1 MQDGHETRLNSNEG
15 SSQGKRSVSY
25 VLKHSYHSEQD
36 QEIENLR
43 KQVKELE
50 IEIRGRR
57 WRRDREESS
66 SDPDYIG
73 GTIIWYV
80 DSCM

>member
-15 SSQGKRSVSY
+15 SLQGKRSVSY

-43 KQVKELE
+43 KQVRELE

-57 WRRDREESS
+57 
-66 SDPDYIG
+66 
-73 GTIIWYV
+73 
-80 DSCM
+80 